1 MKYALLNIKRISAP
15 VVLLA
20 SVLAFCGCI
29 SDSESPCDVE
39 NVREVTMNFRLA
51 IQREKDA
58 CRYRRSR
65 AGNSGRKCCRPSIA
79 QVTASH
85 SRRRYF
91 ARY

>member
-29 SDSESPCDVE
+29 NDSESPCDVE

-51 IQREKDA
+51 IQREAAK
-58 CRYRRSR
+58 RRVPLSKLTSR
-65 AGNSGRKCCRPSIA
+65 EQRPKIL
-79 QVTASH
+79 
-85 SRRRYF
+85 
-91 ARY
+91 